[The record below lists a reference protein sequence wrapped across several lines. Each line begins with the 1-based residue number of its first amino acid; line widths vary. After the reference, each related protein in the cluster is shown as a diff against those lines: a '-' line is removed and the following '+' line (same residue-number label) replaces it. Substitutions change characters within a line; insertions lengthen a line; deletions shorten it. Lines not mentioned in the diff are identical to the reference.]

1 MLNKKLTATLPA
13 CYAGLRLDKALCEL
27 FTGYSRSFLQ
37 HCLLTGLILVNEHT
51 AQASDKVLGGEQI
64 TFELPATEAKMPA
77 GEALPLDVIFEDE
90 HLMIVNKQ
98 AGIVVHPAA
107 GHHSGTLLN
116 ALLHHCPALASLPR
130 CGIVHRL
137 DKDTSGLLAIAKTR
151 PAHWELV
158 KQLQDKEMGRHYV
171 ALARGQFISG
181 GKIEAAIGRH
191 PVDRKRMAVV
201 QTGGKA
207 AVTHY
212 RIAHKY
218 ASHTRLHITLETGRT
233 HQIRVHLS
241 NMHHPLFG
249 DTLYGGSYRPIKG
262 WQQQHLDKLR
272 SFNRQALHASQLTL
286 KHPYSG
292 DLCRY
297 QSELPD
303 DMKQLFEVF
312 DEHEKNT
319 PD

>member
-1 MLNKKLTATLPA
+1 MPPHCT
-13 CYAGLRLDKALCEL
+13 GLRLDKALCQL

-37 HCLLTGLILVNEHT
+37 HCLLTGSIRVNENT

-64 TFELPATEAKMPA
+64 SFELPAAEPETAVA
-77 GEALPLDVIFEDE
+77 EALPLDLIFEDE
-90 HLMIVNKQ
+90 HLMIIDKP

-116 ALLHHCPALASLPR
+116 GLLYYCPTLASLPR

-137 DKDTSGLLAIAKTR
+137 DKDTSGLLAVAKTR
-151 PAHWELV
+151 PAHAGLV
-158 KQLQDKEMGRHYV
+158 KQLENKEMGRHYI

-181 GKIEAAIGRH
+181 GKIEATIGRH

-201 QTGGKA
+201 RSGGKIA
-207 AVTHY
+207 ITHY
-212 RIAHKY
+212 RIARRY
-218 ASHTRLHITLETGRT
+218 SSHTRLNISLETGRT

-241 NMHHPLFG
+241 YIHHSLFG

-272 SFNRQALHASQLTL
+272 DFGRQALHASRLSL
-286 KHPYSG
+286 KHPCSG
-292 DLCRY
+292 DRCHY
-297 QSELPD
+297 QSDLPD
-303 DMKQLFEVF
+303 DMKQLFELF
-312 DEHEKNT
+312 DENEKDT
-319 PD
+319 SD